1 MFKSIMS
8 TVKETV
14 TESVKG
20 KADSAIIEAA
30 KAALIKAAVD
40 NKIAINELLTPS
52 IEEKF
57 NELAKTILAEH
68 GYTKLV
74 KIGLL
79 SKFTK

>member
-1 MFKSIMS
+1 MLKKFMG
-8 TVKETV
+8 TVKEPV
-14 TESVKG
+14 TE
-20 KADSAIIEAA
+20 KADAAVIESA

-40 NKIAINELLTPS
+40 NKIAINELLTPT

-57 NELAKTILAEH
+57 NELAKAILSEH

-79 SKFTK
+79 AKFTK